1 MAGGTSG
8 TYIEIDD
15 ENGTVEAS
23 GSMKAPSFIKNSG
36 TSSQF
41 LKADGSVDSNT
52 YVSGNEYRKYYQID
66 YTEHIALSDETTAL
80 TTGTSKV
87 TFRSP
92 GNIKA
97 SLFRLSCATAPT
109 GSVITV
115 DINVEGVSI
124 LSTKLTIDAGEK
136 TSRTAV
142 TAMQFV
148 TGEDVIGDD
157 NEITID
163 IDGVGSTIAGA
174 GLKLIMYY
182 NYSVVTP

>member
-1 MAGGTSG
+1 MAIKKILTNLD
-8 TYIEIDD
+8 ID
-15 ENGTVEAS
+15 
-23 GSMKAPSFIKNSG
+23 GSVTAGSFIRDGGS
-36 TSSQF
+36 SSQF
-41 LKADGSVDSNT
+41 LKANGSVDSSD
-52 YVSGNEYRKYYQID
+52 YILAYEIP
-66 YTEHIALSDETTAL
+66 YTEQIALSDETTAL

-92 GNIKA
+92 GNIRA
-97 SLFRLSCATAPT
+97 SLFRLSCAAAPT

-115 DINVEGVSI
+115 DVNVEGVSI

-148 TGEDVIGDD
+148 TGADVIGND

-163 IDGVGSTIAGA
+163 IDGVGNTIAGA

-182 NYSVVTP
+182 KYLVVLP